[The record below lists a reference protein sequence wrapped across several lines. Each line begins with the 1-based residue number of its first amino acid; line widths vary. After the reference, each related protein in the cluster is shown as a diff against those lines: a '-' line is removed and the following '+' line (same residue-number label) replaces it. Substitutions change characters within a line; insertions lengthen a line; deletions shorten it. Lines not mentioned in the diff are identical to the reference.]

1 MLTGKELV
9 EDLKRFD
16 DTKISFHLGATE
28 VRRVSVLEV
37 VTSKIIA
44 DYRKRIC
51 LRP

>member
-28 VRRVSVLEV
+28 VRRVSGIKVGM
-37 VTSKIIA
+37 SNIIV

-51 LRP
+51 LWP